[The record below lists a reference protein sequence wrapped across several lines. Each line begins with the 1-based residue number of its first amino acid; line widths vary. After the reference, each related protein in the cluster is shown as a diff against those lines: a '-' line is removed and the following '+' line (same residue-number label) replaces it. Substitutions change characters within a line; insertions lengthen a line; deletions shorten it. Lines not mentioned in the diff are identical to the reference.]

1 MQNKQIQYIEIDDS
15 SEDQRI
21 DNFLFK
27 LFKDVPK
34 NHIFKIIRNGE
45 VRVNKKRIK
54 TLYKLKIND
63 VVRIPPIDFVEK
75 KEKTPSTAFKPE
87 IIFED
92 EWLLVVNKPSG
103 LAVHGGSGID
113 FGLIELMRHLNP
125 EHRFLELVHRID
137 KNTSGIIVIAKKRSA
152 LRLMQELFRNK
163 KIKKNYLVAVKGN
176 WDLQKKE
183 VILRLEKKQTPEGHH
198 VNVVEDTLKGKL
210 SKSIFYLVKKTPH
223 KSLLSVQII
232 TGRTHQIRVQLAF
245 LGFPVL
251 GDDKYGDFALNKKLH
266 SSGLKRMFLH
276 AHKLS
281 FTHPFTEEK
290 VQLVADLPI
299 ELGKFFDE

>member
-63 VVRIPPIDFVEK
+63 VVRIPPIDFIEK
-75 KEKTPSTAFKPE
+75 KEKTPSTTFKPE

-92 EWLLVVNKPSG
+92 EWLLLVNKPNG

-198 VNVVEDTLKGKL
+198 VNVVEDPLKGKL

-223 KSLLSVQII
+223 KSLLSAQII

-290 VQLVADLPI
+290 VELVADLPI

>member
-63 VVRIPPIDFVEK
+63 VVRIPPIDFIEK

-92 EWLLVVNKPSG
+92 EWLLVVNKPNG

-152 LRLMQELFRNK
+152 LRSMQELFRNK

-176 WDLQKKE
+176 WDFQKKE

-198 VNVVEDTLKGKL
+198 VNVVEDPLKGKL

-223 KSLLSVQII
+223 KSLLSAQII

-290 VQLVADLPI
+290 VELVADLPI

>member
-1 MQNKQIQYIEIDDS
+1 MQNKQIQYIDIDES

-27 LFKDVPK
+27 IFKDVPK

-63 VVRIPPIDFVEK
+63 VVRIPPITFIEK
-75 KEKTPSTAFKPE
+75 KEKKPTNKFKPH

-113 FGLIELMRHLNP
+113 FGLIEHMRHIKS
-125 EHRFLELVHRID
+125 EYKFLELVHRID
-137 KNTSGIIVIAKKRSA
+137 KNTSGVIVIAKKRSA
-152 LRLMQELFRNK
+152 LRSMQELFRNK

-176 WDLQKKE
+176 WDSKKKE
-183 VILRLEKKQTPEGHH
+183 VSLRLEKKQTSEGHH
-198 VNVVEDTLKGKL
+198 VNVVEDPLKGKL
-210 SKSIFYLVKKTPH
+210 SKSIFYLVKQMQQ
-223 KSLLSVQII
+223 KSLLSAQII

-251 GDDKYGDFALNKKLH
+251 GDDKYGDFAHNKKLH
-266 SSGLKRMFLH
+266 SNGLKRMFLH

-281 FTHPFTEEK
+281 FIHPFTEEK
-290 VQLVADLPI
+290 VELTADLPI

>member
-1 MQNKQIQYIEIDDS
+1 MQNKQIQYIDIDES

-27 LFKDVPK
+27 TFKDVPK

-45 VRVNKKRIK
+45 VRVNKKRVK

-63 VVRIPPIDFVEK
+63 VVRIPPIEFIEK
-75 KEKTPSTAFKPE
+75 KEKKPSNNFKPH
-87 IIFED
+87 IIYED

-113 FGLIELMRHLNP
+113 FGLIEHMRHIKP
-125 EHRFLELVHRID
+125 EYKFLELVHRID
-137 KNTSGIIVIAKKRSA
+137 KNTSGVIVIAKKRSA
-152 LRLMQELFRNK
+152 LRSMQELFRNK

-176 WDLQKKE
+176 WDSKKKE
-183 VILRLEKKQTPEGHH
+183 VSLRLEKKQTPEGHH
-198 VNVVEDTLKGKL
+198 VNVVEDPLKGKL
-210 SKSIFYLVKKTPH
+210 SKSIFYLVKQMQK
-223 KSLLSVQII
+223 KSLLSAQII

-251 GDDKYGDFALNKKLH
+251 GDDKYGDFALNKKLQ

-281 FTHPFTEEK
+281 FFHPFTEEK
-290 VQLVADLPI
+290 VELTADLPI
-299 ELGKFFDE
+299 ELRKFFDE

>member
-1 MQNKQIQYIEIDDS
+1 MQNKQIQYIDIDES

-27 LFKDVPK
+27 TFKDVPK

-54 TLYKLKIND
+54 TIYKLKIND
-63 VVRIPPIDFVEK
+63 VVRIPPIEFIEK
-75 KEKTPSTAFKPE
+75 KEKKPSDNFKPH

-113 FGLIELMRHLNP
+113 FGLIEHMRHIKP
-125 EHRFLELVHRID
+125 EYKFLELVHRID
-137 KNTSGIIVIAKKRSA
+137 KNTSGVIVIAKKRSA
-152 LRLMQELFRNK
+152 LRSMQELFRNK

-176 WDLQKKE
+176 WDSKKKE
-183 VILRLEKKQTPEGHH
+183 VSLRLEKKQTPEGHH
-198 VNVVEDTLKGKL
+198 VNVVEDPLKGKL
-210 SKSIFYLVKKTPH
+210 SKSIFYLIKQMQQ
-223 KSLLSVQII
+223 KSLLSAQII

-251 GDDKYGDFALNKKLH
+251 GDDKYGDFAHNKKLH
-266 SSGLKRMFLH
+266 SNGLKRMFLH

-281 FTHPFTEEK
+281 FIHPFTKEK
-290 VQLVADLPI
+290 VELTADLPI

>member
-63 VVRIPPIDFVEK
+63 VVRIPPIDFIVK

-152 LRLMQELFRNK
+152 LKLMQELFRNK

-198 VNVVEDTLKGKL
+198 VNVVEDPLKGKL

-290 VQLVADLPI
+290 VELVADLPI

>member
-1 MQNKQIQYIEIDDS
+1 MQNKQIQYIDIDES

-27 LFKDVPK
+27 IFKDVPK

-63 VVRIPPIDFVEK
+63 VVRIPPIEFIEK
-75 KEKTPSTAFKPE
+75 KEKKPSDNFKPH

-113 FGLIELMRHLNP
+113 FGLIEHMRHIKP
-125 EHRFLELVHRID
+125 EYKFLELVHRID
-137 KNTSGIIVIAKKRSA
+137 KNTSGVIVIAKKRSA
-152 LRLMQELFRNK
+152 LRSMQELFRNK

-176 WDLQKKE
+176 WDSKKKE
-183 VILRLEKKQTPEGHH
+183 VSLRLEKKQTPEGHH
-198 VNVVEDTLKGKL
+198 VNVVEDPLKGKL
-210 SKSIFYLVKKTPH
+210 SKSIFYLIKQMQQQ
-223 KSLLSVQII
+223 SLLSAQII

-281 FTHPFTEEK
+281 FIHPFTEEK
-290 VQLVADLPI
+290 VELTADLPI

>member
-63 VVRIPPIDFVEK
+63 VVRIPPIDFIEK

-92 EWLLVVNKPSG
+92 EWLLVVNKPNG

-198 VNVVEDTLKGKL
+198 VNVVEDPLKGKL

-290 VQLVADLPI
+290 VELIADLPI

>member
-63 VVRIPPIDFVEK
+63 VVRIPPIDFIEK

-92 EWLLVVNKPSG
+92 EWLLVVNKPNG

-152 LRLMQELFRNK
+152 LKLMQELFRNK

-198 VNVVEDTLKGKL
+198 VNVVEDPLKGKL

-223 KSLLSVQII
+223 KSLLSAQII

-281 FTHPFTEEK
+281 FTHPFIEEK
-290 VQLVADLPI
+290 VELVADLPI

>member
-1 MQNKQIQYIEIDDS
+1 MQNKQIQYIDIDES

-27 LFKDVPK
+27 IFKDVPK

-63 VVRIPPIDFVEK
+63 VVRIPPIEFIEK
-75 KEKTPSTAFKPE
+75 KEKKPSDNFKPH

-113 FGLIELMRHLNP
+113 FGLIEHMRHIKP
-125 EHRFLELVHRID
+125 EYKFLELVHRID
-137 KNTSGIIVIAKKRSA
+137 KNTSGVIVIAKKRSA
-152 LRLMQELFRNK
+152 LRSMQELFRNK

-176 WDLQKKE
+176 WDSKKKE
-183 VILRLEKKQTPEGHH
+183 VSLRLEKKQTPEGHH
-198 VNVVEDTLKGKL
+198 VNVVEDPLKGKL
-210 SKSIFYLVKKTPH
+210 SKSIFYLVKQMQHKT
-223 KSLLSVQII
+223 LLSAQII

-281 FTHPFTEEK
+281 FFHPFTEEK
-290 VQLVADLPI
+290 IELTADLPI

>member
-1 MQNKQIQYIEIDDS
+1 M
-15 SEDQRI
+15 
-21 DNFLFK
+21 
-27 LFKDVPK
+27 
-34 NHIFKIIRNGE
+34 
-45 VRVNKKRIK
+45 RVNKKRIK

-63 VVRIPPIDFVEK
+63 VVRIPPIDFIVK

-152 LRLMQELFRNK
+152 LRSMQELFRNK

-198 VNVVEDTLKGKL
+198 VNVVEDPLKGKL

-290 VQLVADLPI
+290 VELVADLPI

>member
-63 VVRIPPIDFVEK
+63 VVRIPPIDFIEK

-198 VNVVEDTLKGKL
+198 VNVVEDPLKGKL

-290 VQLVADLPI
+290 VELVADLPI
-299 ELGKFFDE
+299 ALEKFFDE

>member
-63 VVRIPPIDFVEK
+63 VVRIPPIDFIEK

-92 EWLLVVNKPSG
+92 EWLLVVNKPNG

-198 VNVVEDTLKGKL
+198 VNVVEDPLKGKL
-210 SKSIFYLVKKTPH
+210 SKSIFYLVKKMPH
-223 KSLLSVQII
+223 KSLLSAQII

-290 VQLVADLPI
+290 VELVADLPI

>member
-1 MQNKQIQYIEIDDS
+1 MQNKQIQYIDIDES

-27 LFKDVPK
+27 TFKDVPK

-45 VRVNKKRIK
+45 VRVNKKRVK

-63 VVRIPPIDFVEK
+63 VVRIPPIEFIEK
-75 KEKTPSTAFKPE
+75 KEKKPSDNFKPH
-87 IIFED
+87 IIYED

-113 FGLIELMRHLNP
+113 FGLIEHMRHIKP
-125 EHRFLELVHRID
+125 EYKFLELVHRID
-137 KNTSGIIVIAKKRSA
+137 KNTSGVIVIAKKRSA
-152 LRLMQELFRNK
+152 LRSMQELFRNK

-176 WDLQKKE
+176 WDSKKKE
-183 VILRLEKKQTPEGHH
+183 VSLRLEKKQTPEGHH
-198 VNVVEDTLKGKL
+198 VNVVEDPLKGKL
-210 SKSIFYLVKKTPH
+210 SKSIFYLVKQMQH
-223 KSLLSVQII
+223 KSLLSAQII

-281 FTHPFTEEK
+281 FFHPFTNEK
-290 VQLVADLPI
+290 VELTADLPI
-299 ELGKFFDE
+299 ELGKFFNE

>member
-1 MQNKQIQYIEIDDS
+1 MQNKQIQYIDIDES

-27 LFKDVPK
+27 IFKDVPK

-63 VVRIPPIDFVEK
+63 VVRIPPIEFIEK
-75 KEKTPSTAFKPE
+75 KEKKPSDNFKPH

-113 FGLIELMRHLNP
+113 FGLIEHMRHIKP
-125 EHRFLELVHRID
+125 EYKFLELVHRID
-137 KNTSGIIVIAKKRSA
+137 KNTSGVILIAKKRSA
-152 LRLMQELFRNK
+152 LRSMQELFRNK

-176 WDLQKKE
+176 WDSKKKE
-183 VILRLEKKQTPEGHH
+183 VSLRLEKKQTPEGHH
-198 VNVVEDTLKGKL
+198 VNVVEDPLKGKL
-210 SKSIFYLVKKTPH
+210 SKSIFYLIKQMQQ
-223 KSLLSVQII
+223 KSLLSAQII

-281 FTHPFTEEK
+281 FIHPFTEEK
-290 VQLVADLPI
+290 VELTADLPI

>member
-63 VVRIPPIDFVEK
+63 VVRIPPIDFIEK

-92 EWLLVVNKPSG
+92 EWLLVVNKPNG

-198 VNVVEDTLKGKL
+198 VNVVEDPLKGKL

-223 KSLLSVQII
+223 KSLLSAQII

-266 SSGLKRMFLH
+266 LSGLKRMFLH

-281 FTHPFTEEK
+281 FTHPFIEEK
-290 VQLVADLPI
+290 VELVADLPI